1 MAAGEGF
8 KTFTTGEVLT
18 AADVNGYLMQ
28 GINVFTNAANRDA
41 EITSPQEGQFAYLK
55 DTNVTTY
62 YTGSAWVAASSGSLT
77 YITGA
82 SFTTAATISMASGVF
97 NSTYENYLVM
107 LNITA
112 SSADQNMSI
121 RVNNAGTP
129 RTAANYYGGK
139 VWRTTSTTSS
149 GATSHNFA
157 SVRTSFPSVAH
168 SIYVASPAT
177 STVKTNWFS
186 TGIGFP
192 DGGSVGSD
200 ISTSACNYDVAEAN
214 DGLTFLVTGT
224 LTGFYKV
231 YGIANS
237 QDYDD

>member
-18 AADVNGYLMQ
+18 ASDVNGYLMQ

-55 DTNVTTY
+55 DTNLTTY
-62 YTGSAWVAASSGSLT
+62 YTGSAWVPASSGGLT

-149 GATSHNFA
+149 GTTSHNFA

-168 SIYVASPAT
+168 SIYVTSPAT

-237 QDYDD
+237 